1 MTVMREKMTV
11 MRETEVLKKKKI
23 YPSTTLSTI
32 NPTWTGLR
40 SNPDLNGERP
50 LPARGIAWP

>member
-1 MTVMREKMTV
+1 MTAMG
-11 MRETEVLKKKKI
+11 ETKVLKKT
-23 YPSTTLSTI
+23 YPSATLPTI
-32 NPTWTGLR
+32 NPTSAGLK

>member
-1 MTVMREKMTV
+1 MTA
-11 MRETEVLKKKKI
+11 MRETKVLKKKKKT
-23 YPSTTLSTI
+23 YPSATPSTI
-32 NPTWTGLR
+32 NPTWAGLR